1 MRLIPSI
8 IPHRHLNSS
17 SCCPQCQIDRHQY
30 VTSGPILTDVLLILF
45 RRPVPAP
52 PFSAGDEFIMP
63 PHLHPRSRLTSSLF
77 ATTLLASF
85 LVVGVPHILP
95 CPAPRVA
102 YADGE
107 MAADGTIKR
116 RRRRKSVNPE
126 DLAKEGPNEVNQLDV
141 ASLDGADSIEE
152 QTSGKRSRRECPI
165 PKPSGRVG
173 ELLGFKNERSAGG
186 NGTTSTRSP

>member
-1 MRLIPSI
+1 MHLIPPI
-8 IPHRHLNSS
+8 IQQLHVNSS
-17 SCCPQCQIDRHQY
+17 SCCPQCRADRRQY
-30 VTSGPILTDVLLILF
+30 VSSSHILINVLLTIS
-45 RRPVPAP
+45 RRPVSAP
-52 PFSAGDEFIMP
+52 PVFAGDEFIMP

-95 CPAPRVA
+95 CPAPRIA

-116 RRRRKSVNPE
+116 RRRRKSVNME
-126 DLAKEGPNEVNQLDV
+126 DLAKEDSNEVNQLDA
-141 ASLDGADSIEE
+141 ASRDGAYGMEE

-173 ELLGFKNERSAGG
+173 ELLGFKNERGAGG
-186 NGTTSTRSP
+186 DGTTTTRSP